1 MATEKIYSLDEVA
14 KELCVTRRTMYDY
27 LYKKQIKAVKIG
39 KCWKITE
46 SELNYIKENGLR
58 V

>member
-1 MATEKIYSLDEVA
+1 MATEKMYSLDEVA
-14 KELCVTRRTMYDY
+14 KELCVARRTMYDY

-39 KCWKITE
+39 KMWKVAE